1 MTEKPSKPTVRRTR
15 TRKPKVEPRQPSHG
29 EIAER
34 AYYLYLEEAGVDEL
48 ELAEGR
54 GRVGRRLVPSPG
66 RAGAGRP
73 SGRLGQAKVA
83 ARTAAE

>member
-34 AYYLYLEEAGVDEL
+34 AYYLHLEEAGVDEL
-48 ELAEGR
+48 GNWLRAEAELA
-54 GRVGRRLVPSPG
+54 
-66 RAGAGRP
+66 
-73 SGRLGQAKVA
+73 A
-83 ARTAAE
+83 A

>member
-48 ELAEGR
+48 GNWLRAEAELA
-54 GRVGRRLVPSPG
+54 
-66 RAGAGRP
+66 
-73 SGRLGQAKVA
+73 A
-83 ARTAAE
+83 A